1 MNILLI
7 TEKCGPTET
16 QRDGGARLVE
26 TLQRAFGESL
36 KVMQF
41 GPKADSSATWHFDY
55 PFNLPNRFERRL
67 ANAHF
72 IVEKINSVENDFT
85 HVIFSHV
92 SMQFG
97 LVDLPLQ
104 EEIQIWTFP
113 MFLTPSYR
121 ASGEVVPESYF
132 DRERVTL
139 QNSKNILTP
148 SHLEKRQLIEVYSIP
163 GEHIHVIPRGVDTRF
178 LAPKVRKFHGAPIFC
193 SVGSIKQQKN
203 TLGLLH
209 LFANLKAK
217 FPGSILRIIGPI
229 QDAAYYTEV
238 QAEIQNLEL
247 VEEVELTGYIPPNML
262 SEVIKD
268 AHLHLST
275 STCETFGRSIFETLA
290 SGLPNIARSTNNA
303 AAEVLKQL
311 PYARFVDTP
320 LEAVKIIEEML
331 NNLEK
336 LSSMALEIGSLYDD
350 KMLAQLLAAKICNKD
365 FIAIS
370 DFDGTLFHK
379 DDPEKTLRCINTF
392 RTFPNRIICSAR
404 PIPDLLDRLKAYNL
418 EVDWIV
424 GCGGS
429 IVTNGSGEI
438 FWHTP
443 LELNDIAQLE
453 TILPQSRR
461 IEIEGKVIQ
470 LVTSAELIPSL
481 FGVRV
486 EIYQNTAFIAHW
498 EASKLRAVHRLL
510 RHINWSGRV
519 QVFGDGPYDSEI
531 ITYFDGILI
540 TPSPT
545 SDNRQR
551 KEI

>member
-1 MNILLI
+1 MNILLV

-36 KVMQF
+36 KIMQF

-55 PFNLPNRFERRL
+55 PSHLPNRFERRL

-72 IVEKINSVENDFT
+72 IAEKVKAVENNFT
-85 HVIFSHV
+85 HVVFSHV

-97 LVDLPLQ
+97 LVNLPLRKEVQ
-104 EEIQIWTFP
+104 VWTFP

-121 ASGEVVPESYF
+121 ASGETVPETYF

-148 SHLEKRQLIEVYSIP
+148 SYLEKRQLVEVYSTP

-178 LAPKVRKFHGAPIFC
+178 LSPEVRNLHGAPIFC
-193 SVGSIKQQKN
+193 SVGSIKPQKN
-203 TLGLLH
+203 TLGLIR

-229 QDAAYYTEV
+229 QDAAYYAAV
-238 QAEIQNLEL
+238 QAEIWNLGL

-262 SEVIKD
+262 AEAIKD

-290 SGLPNIARSTNNA
+290 SGLPNIARATNSA
-303 AAEVLKQL
+303 AAEVLKHL
-311 PYARFVDTP
+311 PYARFTDDP
-320 LEAVKIIEEML
+320 IEAVKIIEEML
-331 NNLEK
+331 SNIEK
-336 LSSMALEIGSLYDD
+336 LSSMALEISSLYDD
-350 KMLAQLLAAKICNKD
+350 EMLSQLLVAKICNKD

-379 DDPEKTLRCINTF
+379 DDPEKTLRCMNTF
-392 RTFPNRIICSAR
+392 RTFPKRIICSAR
-404 PIPDLLDRLKAYNL
+404 PIPDLIDRLKAYNL

-424 GCGGS
+424 GCSGS
-429 IVTNGSGEI
+429 IVANGSGNLL
-438 FWHTP
+438 WHIP
-443 LELNDIAQLE
+443 LELNDIAHLE

-461 IEIEGKVIQ
+461 IEIGGEVVQ
-470 LVTSAELIPSL
+470 LAAPAESMLSL
-481 FGVRV
+481 VGVRV
-486 EIYQNTAFIAHW
+486 EIYQDTGFIAHW

-510 RHINWSGRV
+510 RHIHWSGRV
-519 QVFGDGPYDSEI
+519 HVFGDGPYDNEI
-531 ITYFDGILI
+531 ITYFDGVLI
-540 TPSPT
+540 TPTPT
-545 SDNRQR
+545 SDNLHR

>member
-1 MNILLI
+1 MKILLV

-26 TLQRAFGESL
+26 TLQRAFGDSL
-36 KVMQF
+36 MIMQF

-55 PFNLPNRFERRL
+55 PFNFPNRFERRL
-67 ANAHF
+67 ANAPF
-72 IVEKINSVENDFT
+72 IAEKVKSVEGDFT
-85 HVIFSHV
+85 HVVFSHV

-97 LVDLPLQ
+97 LVNLPLR
-104 EEIQIWTFP
+104 EEVQVWTFP

-121 ASGEVVPESYF
+121 VSGEVVPESYF
-132 DRERVTL
+132 DREQLTL
-139 QNSKNILTP
+139 QNSNNILTP
-148 SHLEKRQLIEVYSIP
+148 SHLEKRQLIDVYSIP
-163 GEHIHVIPRGVDTRF
+163 GERMHVIPRGVDTRF
-178 LAPKVRKFHGAPIFC
+178 LAPKVRTLHGDPIFC
-193 SVGSIKQQKN
+193 SVGSIKPQKN
-203 TLGLLH
+203 TLGLIR
-209 LFANLKAK
+209 LFASLKAR
-217 FPGSILRIIGPI
+217 FPGSMLRIIGPI
-229 QDAAYYTEV
+229 QDVAYFADV
-238 QAEIQNLEL
+238 QTEIQNLGL
-247 VEEVELTGYIPPNML
+247 VEGVEWTGYIPPNML
-262 SEVIKD
+262 AEAIKD

-290 SGLPNIARSTNNA
+290 SGLPNIARTTNNA
-303 AAEVLKQL
+303 AAEVLKHL
-311 PYARFVDTP
+311 PYARFVDNP
-320 LEAVKIIEEML
+320 IEAVKIIEEML
-331 NNLEK
+331 KNLEK

-350 KMLAQLLAAKICNKD
+350 EMLSQLLVAKICNKD
-365 FIAIS
+365 FIVIS

-392 RTFPNRIICSAR
+392 RTFPKRIICSAR
-404 PIPDLLDRLKAYNL
+404 PIPDLLDRLKTYNL

-443 LELNDIAQLE
+443 LELNDIAHLE

-461 IEIEGKVIQ
+461 IEIEGEVVQ
-470 LVTSAELIPSL
+470 LVTPAELIPSL

-510 RHINWSGRV
+510 RHINWLGRV
-519 QVFGDGPYDSEI
+519 HVFGDGPYDNEI

-540 TPSPT
+540 TPAPT